1 MLYPSIPP
9 GVTPDAYTKAWTPPI
24 QQGFHGGIAP
34 RGRRSPGPRGFG
46 EAARGRKA
54 PGVVFFFENNKM
66 PAIFWKVEGWRKGV
80 CVCVFLLCF
89 LCVFFLFGGG
99 RLGVNWIWVDFV
111 FSFLSLGNL
120 KHVALLKSSLDVG
133 YFSIASC
140 DINYLMYIYTY
151 ISNFRY
157 IITCKFL
164 PFERSANH
172 FPTPHLLGR
181 NETAGWTPST
191 A

>member
-1 MLYPSIPP
+1 M
-9 GVTPDAYTKAWTPPI
+9 
-24 QQGFHGGIAP
+24 
-34 RGRRSPGPRGFG
+34 
-46 EAARGRKA
+46 
-54 PGVVFFFENNKM
+54 
-66 PAIFWKVEGWRKGV
+66 
-80 CVCVFLLCF
+80 CVFLLCF

-181 NETAGWTPST
+181 NETAG
-191 A
+191 